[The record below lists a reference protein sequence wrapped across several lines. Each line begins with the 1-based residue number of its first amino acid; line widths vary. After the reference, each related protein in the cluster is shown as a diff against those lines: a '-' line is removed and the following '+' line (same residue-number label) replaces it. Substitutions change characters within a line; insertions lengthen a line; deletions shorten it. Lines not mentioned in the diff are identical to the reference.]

1 MQDSDHRFL
10 MDLETSLTVSVSAIL
25 PMPSTGTGTQMDTKL
40 RSHHH
45 ASCQYYT
52 LVKISILENGV
63 AKRS

>member
-25 PMPSTGTGTQMDTKL
+25 PMPSTGTQMDTEL
-40 RSHHH
+40 QSHHH

-63 AKRS
+63 AKSS